1 MKKTLQILG
10 LAIALAGLSGQALA
24 NGGYH
29 GGHHGSRHGWNHHHH
44 HRHHN
49 HFSGSNWVAP
59 LVALGVAGA
68 VISATS
74 RPAPTYVEPSV
85 TYYPPQPAP
94 SASYFCGSSGQFY
107 PYTSYCPEGWQLVQ
121 SGYR

>member
-10 LAIALAGLSGQALA
+10 LVIALAGMSGQAFA
-24 NGGYH
+24 GGGYH
-29 GGHHGSRHGWNHHHH
+29 GGRHGGDHHRHGWNHH
-44 HRHHN
+44 RHN
-49 HFSGSNWVAP
+49 HYSSSNWVAP
-59 LVALGVAGA
+59 LIALGVAGA
-68 VISATS
+68 VWSAAAQ
-74 RPAPTYVEPSV
+74 PAPSYTPPAV

-94 SASYFCGSSGQFY
+94 SASYYCGSSGQYY